1 MARALRTVGEL
12 RQRWRSYVLSTR
24 WRYVQELKSHW
35 KEYSLQSL
43 LCVLV
48 LFIAFMVLRFE
59 HAVIIAS
66 IGATAFIVFSMPDS
80 VTAKPRNV
88 VGGHLVGLAL
98 GTVSTLVPQPDLIY
112 SAIVYSVAVGATMFI
127 MVVSDTEHPP
137 AAGTALGIA
146 ISGYSLNAAIAVI
159 TGAVLMSVA
168 HHFLKPYLK
177 YLP

>member
-1 MARALRTVGEL
+1 MARTLRTVREL
-12 RQRWRSYVLSTR
+12 RHRWGSYVLSTR
-24 WRYVQELKSHW
+24 WRYGPELKSHW
-35 KEYSLQSL
+35 KEYTLQSL

-112 SAIVYSVAVGATMFI
+112 SAIATMFI

-146 ISGYSLNAAIAVI
+146 ISGYSFDAAIAVI